1 MNDKQEADMLNEK
14 YNKQWAIEAFL
25 SRGIAANRKKAEA
38 AISGYNM
45 PEARKNLADFQN
57 VLWCVRNLEKNYGEE
72 KNISEAVRLVGVV
85 YRWELAHWRPGTKYW
100 KAI

>member
-1 MNDKQEADMLNEK
+1 MSDKQEADMLNEK

-25 SRGIAANRKKAEA
+25 SRGIAAAQKRAEA
-38 AISGYNM
+38 AISGYSM

-72 KNISEAVRLVGVV
+72 KNISEAVRLVNVI
-85 YRWELAHWRPGTKYW
+85 YRWGLAHWRPGTDYW